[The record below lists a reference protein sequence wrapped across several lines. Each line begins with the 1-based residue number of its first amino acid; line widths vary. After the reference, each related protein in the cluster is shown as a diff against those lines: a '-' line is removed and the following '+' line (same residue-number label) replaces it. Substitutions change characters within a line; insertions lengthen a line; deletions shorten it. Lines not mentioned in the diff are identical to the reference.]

1 MKALNPR
8 QIRFVQEYVQN
19 GGNATAAA
27 RQAGYRGDDASLAAA
42 ASRLLRNVK
51 VRQMVEDAQ
60 RDVQALYQAEAYRN
74 FVRELDL
81 AIHAESETVLLAAIK
96 DMQDRAGL
104 KPVEKHEHRG
114 DPDHPLEVKS
124 HDDLGALKALFEQH
138 PELVATLLDDDGSDS
153 SGGGSE
159 SSGLSPLR

>member
-1 MKALNPR
+1 MKDLNPR

-74 FVRELDL
+74 FLRELDL
-81 AIHAESETVLLAAIK
+81 AVHAESETVRLAAIK
-96 DMQDRAGL
+96 DMQDRGGL
-104 KPVEKHEHRG
+104 KPVEKTEHSG
-114 DPDHPLEVKS
+114 KVGLDHGVDHASANALLAA
-124 HDDLGALKALFEQH
+124 LGFG
-138 PELVATLLDDDGSDS
+138 PMGST
-153 SGGGSE
+153 E
-159 SSGLSPLR
+159 SSNPSDGAPGSAAATPD